1 MNPGVLQP
9 EESKILVARSHFCCC
24 CRDDSR
30 MKRQRP
36 WVSSV
41 LMLFGSAPAP
51 YITNTTDAA
60 GFRGYWQCSGLC
72 SKAACEAPGP
82 RVPWRNLHHHLI
94 SAANAR
100 VLKVISHQKKNHCNA
115 ALGHQKPP
123 VLWTRSRNWWP
134 QRGDRREWVCHRN
147 WIRANWWYYSLG
159 YAGLVTNHS
168 AMEQ

>member
-30 MKRQRP
+30 MKRLRP

-60 GFRGYWQCSGLC
+60 GFRGYRRCSGLC
-72 SKAACEAPGP
+72 LKAAREAPGP
-82 RVPWRNLHHHLI
+82 KVPRRNLHRHLV
-94 SAANAR
+94 SAAKAR
-100 VLKVISHQKKNHCNA
+100 VLKVISHQKKKKKEKKDHCDA

-123 VLWTRSRNWWP
+123 VLGLALVIGGHSEVMAGNGFVT
-134 QRGDRREWVCHRN
+134 ETE
-147 WIRANWWYYSLG
+147 LG
-159 YAGLVTNHS
+159 QIDGITPWAALHW
-168 AMEQ
+168 